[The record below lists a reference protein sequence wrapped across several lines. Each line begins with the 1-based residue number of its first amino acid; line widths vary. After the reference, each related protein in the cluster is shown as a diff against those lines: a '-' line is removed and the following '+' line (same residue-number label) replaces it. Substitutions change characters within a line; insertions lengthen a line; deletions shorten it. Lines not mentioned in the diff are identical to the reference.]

1 MTRDAFQSAW
11 DAVRVLSSGTP
22 ALSAFTEMPE
32 MLESRHLPAQDIPAS
47 RLFGTDEAAAS
58 AGTLSVLQAAK
69 VLTPSAHWL
78 RHYTEDQV
86 GADFMARYGF
96 FELAG
101 PDGHLDWP
109 DHRAFFAYWGPGLHY
124 DWHHHAAEELYIV
137 LSGEAEFHVD
147 GLPTRTLG
155 PGETSHHASHQS
167 HALTTRDRSVTTL
180 VLWRGEIGAK
190 DLTMGSVAA

>member
-11 DAVRVLSSGTP
+11 DALR
-22 ALSAFTEMPE
+22 ALCSTNPGLNGFVELPE
-32 MLESRHLPAQDIPAS
+32 TLTGRNLPPQGIPAAD
-47 RLFGTDEAAAS
+47 LFRQDPA
-58 AGTLSVLQAAK
+58 
-69 VLTPSAHWL
+69 TPSRKTEDLLREARALTSHANWL

-109 DHRAFFAYWGPGLHY
+109 DHRAFIAYWGRGLDY

-137 LSGEAEFHVD
+137 LSGEAEFYVE
-147 GLPTRTLG
+147 GLPTRVLG
-155 PGETSHHASHQS
+155 PGDVSYHASHQS
-167 HALTTRDRSVTTL
+167 HALTTRGLSVTTL

-190 DLTMGSVAA
+190 DLTLGSAAA